1 MSSFIQIATTS
12 TSPRLS
18 DKNSF
23 PTFLRPVPS
32 DTSIAPGIVKLMQHF
47 DWKHI
52 AIITQEED
60 IFTLVPT

>member
-1 MSSFIQIATTS
+1 
-12 TSPRLS
+12 LS
-18 DKNSF
+18 DENNF
-23 PTFLRPVPS
+23 PTFLRIVPS

-60 IFTLVPT
+60 IFTLVSV